1 MMHTDTTAD
10 SLPTDDI
17 LDTDSLDD
25 MPVEELAIQTIR
37 TLAMDAVQAAD
48 SGHPGTPMALAPIA
62 YLLSRQMRH
71 NPEDPGWFDR
81 DRFVLSAGHAS
92 MLQYA
97 MLHLAGYDLPLE
109 ELRNF
114 RQLGSR
120 TPGHPEHGHT
130 PGVETTTGPLGQGLM
145 NGVGM
150 AMAEAHMAALY
161 NRPGHG
167 VIDHRTYVICSDGDL
182 MEGAS
187 HEAASLAGHLG
198 LGKLIVVYDD
208 NRITIDGDTELAWSD
223 DVPTRFEAYRWHVQD
238 LGDAA
243 NDLPALAEAL
253 EAART
258 DTSRPSLI
266 VVRSHIGYGSP
277 NKQDTAS
284 AHGAPL
290 GEDEVERT
298 KRVYGWPEEATFLVP
313 ERARRHMSG
322 AVSRGRTLQ
331 AEWNAALEA
340 YETAHP
346 EPAAGLRAAI
356 AGEPPDGWDADLPRF
371 TPADGALATRKASG
385 KALQAIARRIPWL
398 IGGSADLAG
407 SNDTLLPFS
416 GAFAAGTHENRNV
429 YWGVREH
436 VMCGAANGLA
446 LHGGVRPYVAT
457 FLVFTDYARPA
468 IRLAA
473 LMEQPVIYVM
483 THDSIG
489 LGEDGPTH
497 QPIEH
502 LAALRA
508 IPGLTVIRPADAAE
522 TVEAWKEAV
531 RRTTGPTLLALT
543 RQGVPVL
550 ERGAAPA
557 GVARGGYV
565 LAREE
570 GERPDVILIGTG
582 SEVAV
587 AVEARTRLAA
597 RGVDAR
603 VVSLPSWE
611 IFRAQ
616 DSAWRHEVLPP
627 DVDRRVAVEAG
638 IRMGWSEWI
647 GDSGAFIGMSSFGA
661 SAPAGDLFE
670 HFGITAEAVEHE
682 ARRLLTV

>member
-1 MMHTDTTAD
+1 MHTETTAG

-17 LDTDSLDD
+17 HDTDPLDD
-25 MPVEELAIQTIR
+25 MPVEELAIHTIR

-71 NPEDPGWFDR
+71 NPEDPEWFDR

-97 MLHLAGYDLPLE
+97 MLHLSGYDLPLG
-109 ELRNF
+109 ELRSF

-145 NGVGM
+145 NAVGM
-150 AMAEAHMAALY
+150 AIAEAHLAAVY
-161 NRPGHG
+161 NRPDHEI
-167 VIDHRTYVICSDGDL
+167 VDHRTYVICSDGDL

-198 LGKLIVVYDD
+198 LGKLIVLYDD
-208 NRITIDGDTELAWSD
+208 NRITIDGNTDLAWSD
-223 DVPTRFEAYRWHVQD
+223 DVPARFEAYRWHVQD

-253 EAART
+253 ERARAES
-258 DTSRPSLI
+258 DRPSLI

-277 NKQDTAS
+277 NKQDTAA

-290 GEDEVERT
+290 GDEEVERT
-298 KRVYGWPEEATFLVP
+298 KRVYGWPEHATFLVP
-313 ERARRHMSG
+313 ERARRHMSE
-322 AVSRGRTLQ
+322 AVSRGRRLQ
-331 AEWNAALEA
+331 AEWKVAFEA
-340 YETAHP
+340 YEAAHP
-346 EPAAGLRAAI
+346 EPAAGLQAAI
-356 AGEPPDGWDADLPRF
+356 AGAPADGWDADLPTF
-371 TPADGALATRKASG
+371 TPADGSLATRKASG
-385 KALQAIARRIPWL
+385 RALQAIAKRVPWL

-416 GAFAAGTHENRNV
+416 GAFAAGAHENRNV

-436 VMCGAANGLA
+436 VMCGAANGIA
-446 LHGGVRPYVAT
+446 LHGGARPYVAT
-457 FLVFTDYARPA
+457 FLVFTDYARPS

-473 LMEQPVIYVM
+473 LMGLPVVYVM

-508 IPGLTVIRPADAAE
+508 IPGLTVIRPADANE
-522 TVEAWKEAV
+522 TVEAWREAV
-531 RRTTGPTLLALT
+531 RRTNGPTLLALT

-550 ERGAAPA
+550 DRGPDPA

-570 GERPDVILIGTG
+570 GERPDVILVGTG
-582 SEVAV
+582 SEVSV
-587 AVEARTRLAA
+587 AVEARTRLADA
-597 RGVDAR
+597 GIDAR

-611 IFRAQ
+611 LFRAQ
-616 DSAWRHEVLPP
+616 DEAWRDEVLPP
-627 DVDRRVAVEAG
+627 DVRRVAVEAG
-638 IRMGWSEWI
+638 VRMGWSEWI
-647 GDSGAFIGMSSFGA
+647 GDAGAFVGMSSFGA
-661 SAPAGDLFE
+661 SAPAADLFE
-670 HFGITAEAVEHE
+670 HFGITAEAVECE
-682 ARRLLTV
+682 ALRLLAG

>member
-1 MMHTDTTAD
+1 MHTDATTDSLPAEHPGEAD
-10 SLPTDDI
+10 SLDQ
-17 LDTDSLDD
+17 
-25 MPVEELAIQTIR
+25 MPVEELAIHTIR

-62 YLLSRQMRH
+62 YLLSRQLRH
-71 NPEDPGWFDR
+71 NPEDPDWFDR

-97 MLHLAGYDLPLE
+97 MLHLSGYDLPLE

-114 RQLGSR
+114 RRLGSR
-120 TPGHPEHGHT
+120 TPGHPEYGHT
-130 PGVETTTGPLGQGLM
+130 AGVETTTGPLGQGLM
-145 NGVGM
+145 NAVGM
-150 AMAEAHMAALY
+150 AMAEAHLAAVY
-161 NRPGHG
+161 NRPDHT
-167 VIDHRTYVICSDGDL
+167 VVDHRTYVICSDGDL

-198 LGKLIVVYDD
+198 LGKLIVLYDD
-208 NRITIDGDTELAWSD
+208 NRITIDGDTDLAWSD
-223 DVPTRFEAYRWHVQD
+223 DVPARFAAYRWHVQD

-253 EAART
+253 ERARAES
-258 DTSRPSLI
+258 DRPSLI

-277 NKQDTAS
+277 NKQDTAD

-298 KRVYGWPEEATFLVP
+298 KRVYGWPEKATFLVP
-313 ERARRHMSG
+313 ERARRHMAE
-322 AVSRGRTLQ
+322 AVARGRTLQ
-331 AEWNAALEA
+331 AQWDADFAA
-340 YETAHP
+340 YEAAHP
-346 EPAAGLRAAI
+346 EAAAGLRAALEG
-356 AGEPPDGWDADLPRF
+356 APAEGWDGDLPTF
-371 TPADGALATRKASG
+371 TPADGSMATRKASG
-385 KALQAIARRIPWL
+385 RALEAIARRVPWL

-407 SNDTLLPFS
+407 SNLTLLPFS
-416 GAFAAGTHENRNV
+416 GAFAAGSYENRNV
-429 YWGVREH
+429 YWGIREH

-457 FLVFTDYARPA
+457 FLVFTDYARPS

-473 LMEQPVIYVM
+473 LMGQPVLYVM

-497 QPIEH
+497 QPVEH

-508 IPGLTVIRPADAAE
+508 IPGLTVIRPADANE
-522 TVEAWKEAV
+522 TVEAWREAV
-531 RRTTGPTLLALT
+531 RRTDGPTLLALT
-543 RQGVPVL
+543 RQALPVL
-550 ERGAAPA
+550 DRGTDPA

-565 LAREE
+565 LAREN
-570 GERPDVILIGTG
+570 GERPDVILIGSG
-582 SEVAV
+582 SEVPV
-587 AVEARTRLAA
+587 AVEARARLAES
-597 RGVDAR
+597 GVDAR

-616 DSAWRHEVLPP
+616 DEAWRNEVLPP
-627 DVDRRVAVEAG
+627 DVRARVAVEAG

-647 GDSGAFIGMSSFGA
+647 GDAGGFVGMSSFGA

-670 HFGITAEAVEHE
+670 HFGITAEAVERE
-682 ARRLLTV
+682 ALRLAAN